1 MKQVFSTMIYENPLP
16 HLYPRN
22 STMPN
27 VCQLPDGRLMAA
39 HKMGIAFESVDG
51 TTHLS
56 ESLDGGRTW
65 SEPKKVFDKSNEQIP
80 TSDCAKITVLPDGRW
95 ILLGYEFFRA
105 DPNLPLGN
113 AKTGGV
119 LDDRVFYSV
128 SEDEGK
134 TWSARTEIPTAW
146 NGHTEASAPIC
157 VLQNGDLIAPIAG
170 FPAWDGTK
178 TAPDCGRLLRSCDGG
193 KTWNDDTVCMVFP
206 ENRVICYEQRVCQ
219 LEDGTIMVVAWN
231 EDVDGNRLHNH
242 VTFSTD
248 NGKTFSAPVDTGI
261 QGQASG
267 IMALDG
273 NRVLTVHALRRD
285 TDAPGIYA
293 CIADVSNQ
301 QWNPISFE
309 RIWAPKELMVKDT
322 KMAEVFSF
330 LKFGQPNVLR
340 LKDGGVLLT
349 FWFCEQGCYKTLAVK
364 YAL

>member
-1 MKQVFSTMIYENPLP
+1 
-16 HLYPRN
+16 
-22 STMPN
+22 MPN

-170 FPAWDGTK
+170 FLPGTAQRRHPIAAVCCAAAMAARPGMTIRYVWFSRK
-178 TAPDCGRLLRSCDGG
+178 TG
-193 KTWNDDTVCMVFP
+193 
-206 ENRVICYEQRVCQ
+206 
-219 LEDGTIMVVAWN
+219 
-231 EDVDGNRLHNH
+231 
-242 VTFSTD
+242 
-248 NGKTFSAPVDTGI
+248 
-261 QGQASG
+261 
-267 IMALDG
+267 
-273 NRVLTVHALRRD
+273 
-285 TDAPGIYA
+285 
-293 CIADVSNQ
+293 
-301 QWNPISFE
+301 
-309 RIWAPKELMVKDT
+309 
-322 KMAEVFSF
+322 
-330 LKFGQPNVLR
+330 
-340 LKDGGVLLT
+340 
-349 FWFCEQGCYKTLAVK
+349 
-364 YAL
+364 